1 MTDKSSRLQ
10 SSFEAILPTLRLHG
24 RVYFRHVKCQDRKE
38 EAIAETI
45 ALCWKWHVRLAERGK
60 DATRFPTTLASLAA
74 RAVRNG
80 RRVCGQESARDALS
94 AAAQRRHN
102 FAAYQLPDGDNLG
115 GNLWDDALIHNTH
128 PLPEEQAAFRIDF
141 AAWLL
146 TWSDRDR
153 RIISDMA
160 MNERTRDLA
169 RKFGVSPGRISQKRR
184 EYHASWRQFHGEP
197 AAGRAGERT
206 RNPV

>member
-1 MTDKSSRLQ
+1 MRADLLDKTSRLH
-10 SSFEAILPTLRLHG
+10 SSFESILPRLRLHG
-24 RVYFRHVKCQDRKE
+24 RVFFRHVKCQDRKE

-74 RAVRNG
+74 RAVRNS

-94 AAAQRRHN
+94 AAAQHRHN
-102 FAAYQLPDGDNLG
+102 FTTCPLPDAGGLG
-115 GNLWDDALIHNTH
+115 GFLFDDALLHNTH
-128 PLPEEQAAFRIDF
+128 PSPEEQAAFRIDF
-141 AAWLL
+141 AAWLR

-160 MNERTRDLA
+160 TNER
-169 RKFGVSPGRISQKRR
+169 
-184 EYHASWRQFHGEP
+184 
-197 AAGRAGERT
+197 
-206 RNPV
+206 

>member
-1 MTDKSSRLQ
+1 MRADTVDRSSRLQ

-24 RVYFRHVKCQDRKE
+24 QVYFRHIRCQDRKE
-38 EAIAETI
+38 EAITETI

-102 FAAYQLPDGDNLG
+102 FTTCPLPDGDSLG
-115 GNLWDDALIHNTH
+115 GSLFDDTLLHNTH
-128 PLPEEQAAFRIDF
+128 PSPEEQAAFRIDF
-141 AAWLL
+141 AAWLR

-184 EYHASWRQFHGEP
+184 EYHASWHQFHGEP
-197 AAGRAGERT
+197 AAGRAG
-206 RNPV
+206 